1 MFKVK
6 SQTASSYCISTVS
19 LQAVVNHVWTHS
31 KTDFWEE
38 NRQETET
45 ETERESHRG
54 RQPWGLEALLSRC
67 IIVKEWPSITLNPLE
82 SNFNKS
88 QIIASA
94 HGAGETH

>member
-31 KTDFWEE
+31 KTDFCLLNDSASGREE

-54 RQPWGLEALLSRC
+54 RQP
-67 IIVKEWPSITLNPLE
+67 
-82 SNFNKS
+82 
-88 QIIASA
+88 
-94 HGAGETH
+94 

>member
-45 ETERESHRG
+45 ETERKSPRETALRVGGAVIPLYHSKRMTFNH
-54 RQPWGLEALLSRC
+54 LEPTG
-67 IIVKEWPSITLNPLE
+67 VE
-82 SNFNKS
+82 F
-88 QIIASA
+88 Q
-94 HGAGETH
+94 